1 MRLAMIGLGRMG
13 GNMVQRLA
21 QGGHELVVYDS
32 NADAVKPH
40 VANGAKAANDLAD
53 VVQQLTPRRVIW
65 IMVPAGAVESAIKQL
80 VPHLSRGDILID
92 GGNSN
97 FHDSLRR
104 AEALKKQGIEFVD
117 VGTSG
122 GIWGLTLGYC
132 LMIGATAAAFP
143 HPEPSFKTL
152 PAPHPSPP
160 LPPSPPRP

>member
-1 MRLAMIGLGRMG
+1 MQLAMIGLGRMG

-40 VANGAKAANDLAD
+40 GAKGAKGDSDLGD
-53 VVQQLTPRRVIW
+53 VVQQLAPRRVVW
-65 IMVPAGAVESAIKQL
+65 IMVPAGAVESTIKQL
-80 VPHLSRGDILID
+80 VPHLSRGDIVID

-97 FHDSLRR
+97 FRDSLRR

-122 GIWGLTLGYC
+122 GSSGLTLGYS
-132 LMIGATAAAFP
+132 LMIGGAAAALQHCEPLFQSRATADGSA
-143 HPEPSFKTL
+143 
-152 PAPHPSPP
+152 PA
-160 LPPSPPRP
+160 

>member
-97 FHDSLRR
+97 FPDSLPR
-104 AEALKKQGIEFVD
+104 AEPPKKPGIAFLD
-117 VGTSG
+117 S
-122 GIWGLTLGYC
+122 
-132 LMIGATAAAFP
+132 ATNP
-143 HPEPSFKTL
+143 RLSFL
-152 PAPHPSPP
+152 SPAY
-160 LPPSPPRP
+160 